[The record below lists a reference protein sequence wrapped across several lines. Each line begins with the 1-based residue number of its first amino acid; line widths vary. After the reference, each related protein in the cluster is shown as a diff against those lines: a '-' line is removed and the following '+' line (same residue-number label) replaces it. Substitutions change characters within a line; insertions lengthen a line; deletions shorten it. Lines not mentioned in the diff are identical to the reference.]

1 VSGTVELSLDRFKQS
16 MPQHDEEKLLH
27 YLYKFKFQD
36 GTEKTFDVVL
46 NETTLE
52 LRREDPDPKPEWTKL
67 KYSQCQN
74 CPLPDSVEYCPVAVS
89 LAGLVDA
96 FSDSV
101 SYEAAEVTVETP
113 QRTFFKKTT
122 LQKGLSAIIGIYMS
136 TSNCPITDR
145 LRPMTRFHLPFANS
159 IETFFRSVSSYLT
172 AQFLLKQRGLEPDW
186 DLAGLQ
192 EIYKEVNTVNKGM
205 TARLHRATEKDA
217 NINAVVIL
225 HSFGD
230 GITYFIESGLADL
243 EPMFEVFLQNN
254 NAPAQ
259 DSSSEPH

>member
-1 VSGTVELSLDRFKQS
+1 
-16 MPQHDEEKLLH
+16 MPQHEKEKLIH

-36 GTEKTFDVVL
+36 GTVKSFDVVL
-46 NETTLE
+46 DETTLE
-52 LRREDPDPKPEWTKL
+52 LQREDPDPKPEWTKL

-89 LAGLVDA
+89 LAGLVSS

-101 SYEAAEVTVETP
+101 SYEAAEVTVETA
-113 QRTFFKKTT
+113 QRTFFKRTT

-136 TSNCPITDR
+136 TSNCPVMDK

-172 AQFLLKQRGLEPDW
+172 AQFLLRQQGQTPDW
-186 DLAGLQ
+186 ELAGLQ

-230 GITYFIESGLADL
+230 GITYFIESGLSDL
-243 EPMFEVFLQNN
+243 EPMFEIFLQKNGTTT
-254 NAPAQ
+254 PE
-259 DSSSEPH
+259 SPSEPH

>member
-1 VSGTVELSLDRFKQS
+1 MSQL
-16 MPQHDEEKLLH
+16 EKRATIT

-36 GTEKTFDVVL
+36 GTEKKFEVVL
-46 NETTLE
+46 DEATLE
-52 LRREDPDPKPEWTKL
+52 LQREEPDPMPEWTKL
-67 KYSQCQN
+67 KYEQCEN
-74 CPLPDSVEYCPVAVS
+74 CPLPGTVEYCPVAVS
-89 LAGLVDA
+89 LAGLVES

-101 SYEAAEVTVETP
+101 SYQAADVTVETA

-136 TSNCPITDR
+136 TSNCPVCDK

-172 AQFLLKQRGLEPDW
+172 AQFLLMRQGMPADW
-186 DLAGLQ
+186 DLKGLQ

-205 TARLHRATEKDA
+205 TTRLHHATEKDA

-230 GITYFIESGLADL
+230 GITYFIESGLGDL
-243 EPMFEVFLQNN
+243 EPMFQVFLQKNES
-254 NAPAQ
+254 P
-259 DSSSEPH
+259 DSESPR

>member
-1 VSGTVELSLDRFKQS
+1 
-16 MPQHDEEKLLH
+16 MPSREKKKAIT

-36 GTEKTFDVVL
+36 GREKKFEVVL
-46 NETTLE
+46 DEATLE
-52 LRREDPDPKPEWTKL
+52 LQREDPDPKPEWTKL
-67 KYSQCQN
+67 KYSQCEN
-74 CPLPDSVEYCPVAVS
+74 CPLPDTVEYCPVAVS
-89 LAGLVDA
+89 LAGLVEA
-96 FSDSV
+96 FSDAV

-113 QRTFFKKTT
+113 QRTYFRKTT

-136 TSNCPITDR
+136 TSNCPVCDK

-172 AQFLLKQRGLEPDW
+172 AQFLLMRQGHTPDW
-186 DLAGLQ
+186 DMIGLQ

-205 TARLHRATEKDA
+205 TVRLHRATEKDA

-230 GITYFIESGLADL
+230 GITYFIESGLIDI
-243 EPMFEVFLQNN
+243 EPMFEVFLQKSNSVN
-254 NAPAQ
+254 PDKSQ
-259 DSSSEPH
+259 KSP